1 MLEAKT
7 SIELSLSGCA
17 CGERRSPKEVARL
30 SMEKSSEKG
39 EHSAYWASR
48 GMGEKEKRGVE
59 KRHGAR
65 GF

>member
-17 CGERRSPKEVARL
+17 CGERRSPKEVAQL
-30 SMEKSSEKG
+30 SREKTREKG
-39 EHSAYWASR
+39 EHSMYWASR
-48 GMGEKEKRGVE
+48 GMEEKEESGVE
-59 KRHGAR
+59 KKHGAR